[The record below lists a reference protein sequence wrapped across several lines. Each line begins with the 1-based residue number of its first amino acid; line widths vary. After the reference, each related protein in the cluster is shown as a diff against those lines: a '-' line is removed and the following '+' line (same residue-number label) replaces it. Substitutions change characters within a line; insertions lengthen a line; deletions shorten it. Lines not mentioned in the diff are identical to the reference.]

1 MQQKQIS
8 KKATGADTSNFTAKS
23 DLAGL
28 KAETDRIDVGKLKTD
43 AVVLNK
49 LSNVVKNEIVKKLC
63 MINWL
68 QK

>member
-23 DLAGL
+23 DLLAGL

-43 AVVLNK
+43 AVV
-49 LSNVVKNEIVKKLC
+49 
-63 MINWL
+63 
-68 QK
+68 